1 MPTDLTVIVED
12 RPGTLASIGETLGSA
27 GINIEGVCGF
37 PCEGQGVIHVLVE
50 DGASAA
56 SVLKDHGFDV
66 REQREVIVLSVE
78 DRPGE
83 LGRVARKI
91 ADAGVN
97 IQVGYVAT
105 NNRLVF
111 GVDDLEKARAA
122 LG

>member
-12 RPGTLASIGETLGSA
+12 RPGMLASIGETLGNA

-97 IQVGYVAT
+97 VQVGYVAT

>member
-12 RPGTLASIGETLGSA
+12 RPGTLASIGETLGNA

-56 SVLKDHGFDV
+56 SVLKDHGFEV